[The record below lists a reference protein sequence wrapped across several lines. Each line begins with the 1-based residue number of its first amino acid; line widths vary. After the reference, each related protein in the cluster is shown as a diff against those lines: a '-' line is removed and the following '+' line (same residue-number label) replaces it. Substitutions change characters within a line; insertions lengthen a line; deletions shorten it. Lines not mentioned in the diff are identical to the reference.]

1 MPYITILEEL
11 MDGGWIRRVKDRTVY
26 NWICVQTE
34 KTVDITISM
43 SKDKI
48 DSLETTVDA
57 GGINGIQKLLKLSTT
72 DNHQHAFIQHRL

>member
-1 MPYITILEEL
+1 
-11 MDGGWIRRVKDRTVY
+11 VS
-26 NWICVQTE
+26 NSTE

-72 DNHQHAFIQHRL
+72 DNHQHAFIQRRL